1 MGVERREWG
10 DGGGE
15 IEVGRWDWGEGS
27 GVMGVGRQ

>member
-15 IEVGRWDWGEGS
+15 IGVGRWGWGDGS
-27 GVMGVGRQ
+27 GEKAVE